1 MREKLRRQT
10 VRRMRKETGERGRWR
25 RLGEKKNK
33 ERKQLCNK
41 ITVTAPM

>member
-25 RLGEKKNK
+25 RLGEKKKTEKGSNCAIK
-33 ERKQLCNK
+33 
-41 ITVTAPM
+41 